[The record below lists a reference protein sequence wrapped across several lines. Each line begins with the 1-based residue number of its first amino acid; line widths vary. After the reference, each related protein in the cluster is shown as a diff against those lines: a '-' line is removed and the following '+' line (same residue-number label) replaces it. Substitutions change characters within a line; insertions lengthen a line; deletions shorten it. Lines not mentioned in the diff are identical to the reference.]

1 MSRKH
6 LDRYTEFRDGNG
18 FSPVPFIKIPKLGGD
33 KKIVYNTDTRLDKIS
48 QEYYQSPF
56 FGWLIL
62 QANQHL
68 GGLEFSIPNNE
79 ILTIPFPLE
88 SGIDR
93 YIKGVKEY
101 KRLNG

>member
-6 LDRYTEFRDGNG
+6 LDRYSEFRSGNG
-18 FSPVPFIKIPKLGGD
+18 FQPVPFVKIPKLSSD
-33 KKIVYNTDTRLDKIS
+33 KKVIYDSDTRLDKIS
-48 QEYYQSPF
+48 QEYYKTPY

-68 GGLEFSIPNNE
+68 GSMEFDIPNNE
-79 ILTIPFPLE
+79 ILVVPFPLE

-93 YIKGVKEY
+93 YIRGIKDY
-101 KRLNG
+101 KRING